1 MLYCSFNGNSNI
13 DVGAMSVLFLLLLL
27 LLLLL
32 LCIPGVQMVR
42 SVDEIFSVLEVVV
55 YFNNTALSSHSL
67 YSKFYFPLN

>member
-1 MLYCSFNGNSNI
+1 MLYCSFKGNSNI
-13 DVGAMSVLFLLLLL
+13 DVGAMSVLFLLLL